1 MLTEALNSYLGLRR
15 TAGFTLRT
23 AEKLL
28 RHFVTFA
35 VQHGDVRIKSATAIA
50 WATLASA
57 ETHRAKRLRLVVHF
71 AHFARVEDPTHEL
84 PPAHLFRGG
93 SRRRR
98 PYLFSDEEIQR
109 LLQCACRL
117 RPAGTLRPLTYQTL
131 LGLLIVTGMRISE
144 VLALRCADLTPE
156 GIVIGQTKFR
166 KSRLVPLHPT
176 ARTAL
181 AQYLQK
187 RQRITTADDHLFISR
202 RGQPYRY
209 ATVAKTFTLLL
220 AAAGIH
226 GYPNSPR
233 PRLHDFRHRFAVK
246 ALEACP
252 DSRDHVARHM
262 LALSTY
268 LGHARLES
276 TYWYLETT
284 PQLMLDIVAAC
295 ETLRQGGQP

>member
-1 MLTEALNSYLGLRR
+1 
-15 TAGFTLRT
+15 
-23 AEKLL
+23 
-28 RHFVTFA
+28 
-35 VQHGDVRIKSATAIA
+35 
-50 WATLASA
+50 LASA

-109 LLQCACRL
+109 LLQCASRL
-117 RPAGTLRPLTYQTL
+117 RPVGTLRPLTYQTL

-144 VLALRCADLTPE
+144 VLALRYADLTPE
-156 GIVIGQTKFR
+156 GIVIAQTKFR

-181 AQYLQK
+181 EQFLL
-187 RQRITTADDHLFISR
+187 RRRRIVTADDHLFISR

-209 ATVAKTFTLLL
+209 ATVAQTFTTLL

-226 GYPNSPR
+226 GHPHSPR

-295 ETLRQGGQP
+295 ETLRQGGQL

>member
-1 MLTEALNSYLGLRR
+1 MLTAALDSYLALRR
-15 TAGFTLRT
+15 TAGFTLQT

-35 VQHGDVRIKSATAIA
+35 TQRGDVRIRSATAIA

-57 ETHRAKRLRLVVHF
+57 ETHRAKRLRLVLHF
-71 AHFARVEDPTHEL
+71 ARFARVEDPTHEL
-84 PPAHLFRGG
+84 PPLHLFRGG
-93 SRRRR
+93 TRRRH
-98 PYLFSDEEIQR
+98 PYLFSDEEILR
-109 LLQCACRL
+109 LLQHASQL

-144 VLALRCADLTPE
+144 VLALRYADLTPE
-156 GIVIGQTKFR
+156 GIVIAQTKFR

-181 AQYLQK
+181 EQFLL
-187 RQRITTADDHLFISR
+187 RRRRIVTADDHLFISR

-209 ATVAKTFTLLL
+209 ATVAQTFTTLL

-226 GYPNSPR
+226 GHPHSPR

-268 LGHARLES
+268 LGHARVES

>member
-1 MLTEALNSYLGLRR
+1 LRR
-15 TAGFTLRT
+15 TAGFTLHT

-28 RHFVTFA
+28 RHFVSFA
-35 VQHGDVRIKSATAIA
+35 TQRGDVRIRTTTAVA

-57 ETHRAKRLRLVVHF
+57 ETHRAKRLRLVEHF
-71 AHFARVEDPTHEL
+71 ARFARVEDPTHEL

-93 SRRRR
+93 TRRRR

-109 LLQCACRL
+109 LLLCASRL
-117 RPAGTLRPLTYQTL
+117 RPAGALRPLTYQTL
-131 LGLLIVTGMRISE
+131 LGLLIATGMRISE
-144 VLALRCADLTPE
+144 VLALRCTDFTPE
-156 GIVIGQTKFR
+156 GIVISRTKFR

-176 ARTAL
+176 THAAL
-181 AQYLQK
+181 EQYLRH
-187 RQRITTADDHLFISR
+187 RQRLVTTDDHLFVSR

-209 ATVAKTFTLLL
+209 ATVAQAFIQLL

-226 GYPNSPR
+226 GHPNSPR

-284 PQLMLDIVAAC
+284 PQLMLDIVMAC
-295 ETLRQGGQP
+295 ETFRQGGPL